1 MFQFLSK
8 YIYYM
13 DAFLSEK
20 IIEKIDVQYADE
32 YCLPYIALVCFKFF
46 CDDKIDINELLKFKI
61 DKYEH
66 FQNFIS
72 HYKLLEQILIEF
84 EEKVT
89 PLLNNNKFDNNL
101 FIKLIIKIDYD
112 GKFYP
117 KLNENKNEVL
127 ESGNFNEIYIES
139 SKENDLN
146 STKANSDKKES
157 PKNNTNSE
165 EKMYYENKIG
175 EIDKD
180 MNSSIKID
188 LNENPT
194 IKQIEVNYNSLE
206 GTNKKNLM
214 RKETENNINENIND
228 EIKELKIELS
238 VLRIKSDFEIIEV
251 RLNSIEIKEYIK
263 NWNII
268 HSEYIIISN
277 KKIEYLEKYYKSLK
291 NIIINLS
298 NPYNLNFWR
307 KISKIILKN
316 IFIFLR
322 NNKLIISQKKDHL
335 ILAKLKKAYILQLC
349 PLYSKNFGNLIDI
362 LEINNEK
369 KERRNLTESKNRKI
383 NKKLVENEEISNK
396 KTINIKG
403 NSVPH
408 NKHINKYIN
417 SIIEKNEI
425 KIKNK
430 LNNGKGIKVTNNLIK
445 LNNEKNIEQSN
456 ELINKYK
463 IHEEKINET
472 VEEKNENNQ
481 IKKNKKIDF
490 NKKYEGKTEFN
501 GSELIEM
508 LENPLKFQQKII
520 KTNDLFDLAYK
531 YADEYKKEI
540 EYDDKFEKLFK
551 IEEEYENLIVRI
563 NKSLIEIENFFEKNY
578 GYSKIDIQAININ
591 EINNSNFKEIY
602 NIYIQL
608 NKYKNDI
615 NMKINEFAIKT
626 KNIKNIKQKI
636 SNNENNINKLIKQI
650 EEEIKKE
657 SELITL
663 KGIFDSY
670 KEELI
675 LKIAQKNNDYLNYK
689 DIFSKENIDAFTFDN
704 LISF

>member
-1 MFQFLSK
+1 MQPIYPQLEELYTAITKDCFKLYLEKEGKKIKKKYKSKKHNIITIKDKIKELKLFISKSNGKNIKDSEMFQFLSK

-89 PLLNNNKFDNNL
+89 PLLNNNKSDNNL
-101 FIKLIIKIDYD
+101 FIKLIIKFDYD

-165 EKMYYENKIG
+165 EKINYENKIG

-188 LNENPT
+188 LNENLT
-194 IKQIEVNYNSLE
+194 IKKIGVNYHSLE
-206 GTNKKNLM
+206 STNEKSLM
-214 RKETENNINENIND
+214 RKETENNINNNINENAND
-228 EIKELKIELS
+228 EIMELKIELK

-263 NWNII
+263 NGNII
-268 HSEYIIISN
+268 HSEYINIAN

-307 KISKIILKN
+307 KISK
-316 IFIFLR
+316 
-322 NNKLIISQKKDHL
+322 IISQKKDHL

-369 KERRNLTESKNRKI
+369 KYRRNLTESKNRKI

-408 NKHINKYIN
+408 NKHINK
-417 SIIEKNEI
+417 
-425 KIKNK
+425 
-430 LNNGKGIKVTNNLIK
+430 
-445 LNNEKNIEQSN
+445 
-456 ELINKYK
+456 
-463 IHEEKINET
+463 
-472 VEEKNENNQ
+472 
-481 IKKNKKIDF
+481 
-490 NKKYEGKTEFN
+490 
-501 GSELIEM
+501 
-508 LENPLKFQQKII
+508 
-520 KTNDLFDLAYK
+520 
-531 YADEYKKEI
+531 
-540 EYDDKFEKLFK
+540 
-551 IEEEYENLIVRI
+551 
-563 NKSLIEIENFFEKNY
+563 
-578 GYSKIDIQAININ
+578 
-591 EINNSNFKEIY
+591 
-602 NIYIQL
+602 
-608 NKYKNDI
+608 
-615 NMKINEFAIKT
+615 
-626 KNIKNIKQKI
+626 
-636 SNNENNINKLIKQI
+636 
-650 EEEIKKE
+650 
-657 SELITL
+657 
-663 KGIFDSY
+663 
-670 KEELI
+670 
-675 LKIAQKNNDYLNYK
+675 
-689 DIFSKENIDAFTFDN
+689 
-704 LISF
+704 